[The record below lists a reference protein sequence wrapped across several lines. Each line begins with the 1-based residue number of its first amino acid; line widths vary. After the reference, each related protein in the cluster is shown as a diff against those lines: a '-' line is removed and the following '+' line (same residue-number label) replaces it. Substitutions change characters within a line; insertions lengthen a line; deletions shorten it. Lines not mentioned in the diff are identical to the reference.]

1 MRICFIDIIG
11 LCYDGDTLNRRGLGG
26 SESAVILMAKELAD
40 LGHEVTVF
48 NDCYSDD
55 CTPRIY
61 DEVRYR
67 PLQEIEHAGDFDIA
81 ISLRTVEPFHPV
93 NTFYSNVQTKQTK
106 KILWMHDTFCS
117 GDNCIEDLVLNGHID
132 YIFTLSD
139 WHTSYITNCDH
150 EGKRRDFSV
159 LKKHIFQT
167 RNGCGMD
174 PESVDPYFV
183 DILAKDKN
191 LFVYNASATK
201 GMVSLI
207 NDIWPEV
214 KRAIPLAQLK
224 VIGGYYK
231 FREGSEPDAQQRMV
245 MEMAARPDNEA
256 LGIEFTGVIKQS
268 EISKILSKASF
279 FLYPSEFPETY
290 GISTLEAIMH
300 NVPPITCER
309 GALEETAIDIA
320 SYKIPYPMKK
330 DWACPWLDEEE
341 QKRKFIVQT
350 INAYYNTYLHQ
361 QKMYACNQ
369 VKDIFHW
376 ETVARQWDQ
385 FFHKILGDYLP
396 IEDYHRVQ
404 QINYRVAEVFGRRFL
419 SNDQMVYP
427 STYDAQVPFAVIVPV
442 YNAENYIEACIRSI
456 AAQDYNNYKVYIIDD
471 CSTDNT
477 VKVIKD
483 TIDSLEW
490 YHTKPKFHLIQNEAN
505 IGALAN
511 QIKTIDSELSDDDII
526 MLIDG
531 DDRLVNDPNIFR
543 KYCQYY
549 ANQGYEMTY
558 GSCWSEADNIP
569 LIAQQ
574 YPPEV
579 GYNNSYKDYL
589 FNWNFP
595 YSHLRTFSHKL
606 FKRIDRTKLIDP
618 KTSQIY
624 RAGGDGALIYELLEK
639 CNPIKIKVV
648 SDVVYIYNDL
658 NPLNDY
664 KVNSSEQTRN
674 ANEILSK

>member
-40 LGHEVTVF
+40 LGHKVTVF

-55 CTPRIY
+55 CTPGIY

-183 DILAKDKN
+183 DILEKDKN

-231 FREGSEPDAQQRMV
+231 FRDGSEPDAQQRMV

-268 EISKILSKASF
+268 EISKILSQASF

-369 VKDIFHW
+369 IKDIFHW

-419 SNDQMVYP
+419 SVDQMVYP
-427 STYDAQVPFAVIVPV
+427 MVDKERSIKVIVPV
-442 YNAENYIEACIRSI
+442 YNAQDYIEKCIQSI
-456 AAQDYNNYKVYIIDD
+456 ASQDYQNYEVYIINDD
-471 CSTDNT
+471 SSDGTSGA
-477 VKVIKD
+477 IKD
-483 TIDSLEW
+483 TISGLDW
-490 YHTKPKFHLIQNEAN
+490 WIRPKFHVIENAIN
-505 IGALAN
+505 VGALEN
-511 QIKTIDSELSDDDII
+511 QIYTIRNHCVAGDII

-531 DDRLVNDPNIFR
+531 DDRLVNDPNIFK
-543 KYCQYY
+543 KYSRYY
-549 ANQGYEMTY
+549 DEDGCDMTY

-569 LIAQQ
+569 LVAQE
-574 YPPEV
+574 YPD
-579 GYNNSYKDYL
+579 YIKWNRDYKQYL

-595 YSHLRTFSHKL
+595 YSHLRTFGYNL
-606 FKRIDRTKLIDP
+606 FEKIDLTKLQDSSGNYY
-618 KTSQIY
+618 K
-624 RAGGDGALIYELLEK
+624 AGGDGALIYELLEN
-639 CNPIKIKVV
+639 CDSDRVKVV
-648 SDVVYIYNDL
+648 SDIVYIYNDL

-664 KVNSSEQTRN
+664 KVNSQEQNRN
-674 ANEILSK
+674 ANEIRHK